1 MFYRL
6 ISPKI
11 NYRKHIRVSPEVEP
25 GFLLPL
31 IPANAPKKGEK
42 WDNIM
47 NDFTDLI
54 MPGVYI

>member
-1 MFYRL
+1 
-6 ISPKI
+6 
-11 NYRKHIRVSPEVEP
+11 
-25 GFLLPL
+25 LPL

-54 MPGVYI
+54 MPGVYLNDKNNLFINFNI